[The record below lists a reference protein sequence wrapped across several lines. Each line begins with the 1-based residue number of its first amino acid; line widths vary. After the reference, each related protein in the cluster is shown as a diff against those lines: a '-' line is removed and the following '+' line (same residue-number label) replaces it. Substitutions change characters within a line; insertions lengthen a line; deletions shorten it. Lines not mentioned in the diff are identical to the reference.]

1 MRTEEAKWTRRFSRS
16 AVAVLA
22 LAITSATFHGCTYVA
37 CAGFAGGVMFATVCV
52 PMLAATTTTMAVV
65 ATWRHHAER
74 TSRSR
79 VVAVLAITPCV
90 LGALT
95 FGAVLLYARTT
106 LAEGARDFPAELVA
120 FDDLAMQL
128 GIGAACWLLAAI
140 ALSVV
145 VLRVAPKA

>member
-1 MRTEEAKWTRRFSRS
+1 MRAEDTRWTRPVSWS
-16 AVAVLA
+16 VLA
-22 LAITSATFHGCTYVA
+22 IAIASTTLHGCTYVA
-37 CAGFAGGVMFATVCV
+37 CAGFAGGVMFATICV
-52 PMLAATTTTMAVV
+52 PMLAAATTTIAAV
-65 ATWRHHAER
+65 ATWRHHVER

-79 VVAVLAITPCV
+79 VVAGLAITPCV

-106 LAEGARDFPAELVA
+106 LAEGAPDFPAELAA

-128 GIGAACWLLAAI
+128 GIGAACWLLAAT

-145 VLRVAPKA
+145 VLRIAPKAG